1 MFSHSQ
7 VKTSHRTN
15 TRFLELCVDEVH
27 EGRSDLLGAELLL
40 RHDLDVL
47 LPPVLQLEQRD
58 ALVQNDEGLRAR
70 YLQVRSRNS
79 AVDRLLL
86 NDVFDD
92 GVRDAVHHPNIVRA
106 VQLLRL
112 RFNTARLT
120 NRRVDGKVFRLRLH
134 DRETLPY
141 FRQREFLVA
150 VHTRNALFIES
161 QLERRKHLALSLL
174 HRAHTE
180 QRRIPASER
189 GGRFKPT

>member
-7 VKTSHRTN
+7 VKSNHRTN
-15 TRFLELCVDEVH
+15 TRFFELCIDEVH
-27 EGRSDLLGAELLL
+27 KGRSDLLGGELLL

-70 YLQVRSRNS
+70 HLQIRSRNS

-92 GVRDAVHHPNIVRA
+92 GVRDAVHHPDIVRA

-120 NRRVDGKVFRLRLH
+120 NGRVDRKMFRLRLY

-141 FRQREFLVA
+141 FRQRELVVA
-150 VHTRNALFIES
+150 VHVRNALFVEP
-161 QLERRKHLALSLL
+161 QLERRKRFALGLL
-174 HRAHTE
+174 HGTHAE
-180 QRRIPASER
+180 QRRVPASER
-189 GGRFKPT
+189 GGRFKTT